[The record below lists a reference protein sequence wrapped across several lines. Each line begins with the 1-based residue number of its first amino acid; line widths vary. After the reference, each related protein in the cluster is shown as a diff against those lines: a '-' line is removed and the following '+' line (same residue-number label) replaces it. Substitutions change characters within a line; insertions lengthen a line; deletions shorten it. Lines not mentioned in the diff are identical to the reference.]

1 MARAI
6 GKRAGWREKVCVEDQ
21 AGDRQEE
28 AARQPGRQPGKSRSA
43 SNSMPG
49 VGCGGRLSLALN
61 CVANRMET
69 HRRLP
74 SSSRQRK
81 SAKSVLTVARVP
93 LQRSKTS

>member
-6 GKRAGWREKVCVEDQ
+6 GKRAGWREKVCVVRRTNKPTNVYNVHER
-21 AGDRQEE
+21 G
-28 AARQPGRQPGKSRSA
+28 
-43 SNSMPG
+43 
-49 VGCGGRLSLALN
+49 
-61 CVANRMET
+61 ANRMET

-93 LQRSKTS
+93 LQRSKTP